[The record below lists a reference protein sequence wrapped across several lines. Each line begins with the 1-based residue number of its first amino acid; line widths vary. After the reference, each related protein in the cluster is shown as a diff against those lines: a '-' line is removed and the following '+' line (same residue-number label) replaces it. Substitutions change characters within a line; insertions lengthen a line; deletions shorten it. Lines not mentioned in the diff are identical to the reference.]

1 MKLEILKKYK
11 QDGLLRSQKHPT
23 LPLEIWNYTEKVQYD
38 DLWDEITLS
47 HRGTVRDLNGNLIA
61 KPFNKF
67 FNIEQNRHKES
78 DFFEVYD
85 KMDGSLGILF
95 NYQGEWVLATRGSF
109 TSEQAMRG
117 RKILENF
124 NYSHLSKDL
133 TYCFEII
140 YPENRIV
147 LDYGNKESLVL
158 LAIFDLQGNEY
169 PIDGYSSTFE
179 IVKKYD
185 FQDYKEIQ
193 KLNWN
198 NSEGFIV
205 RFCNGERCKI
215 KFENYVELHRK
226 LSSISEK
233 AVWELICERKSIK
246 EFLDITPDEF
256 HDQIKKWYCSIML
269 SFSNNKIR
277 VTNKFYQLPAFK
289 TRKDFALAVK
299 NDADKSMFFKLLD
312 NKDIYDDICKLIKPS
327 NIKSLIFDKEQNG

>member
-1 MKLEILKKYK
+1 MKDKLLLYK
-11 QDGLLRSQKHPT
+11 ENGLLRSQKHPT

-38 DLWDEITLS
+38 NLWDEITLS
-47 HRGTVRDLNGNLIA
+47 HRGTVRDLDGNLIA

-67 FNIEQNRHKES
+67 FNIEQNLHKES
-78 DFFEVYD
+78 ESFEVYD

-95 NYQGEWVLATRGSF
+95 NYQDEWVLATRGSF
-109 TSEQAMRG
+109 TSEQAIKG
-117 RKILENF
+117 FQILQKY
-124 NYSHLSKDL
+124 NYQKLDDDL

-147 LDYGNKESLVL
+147 LDYGNKEALVL
-158 LAIFDLQGNEY
+158 LAIFDQGGNERL
-169 PIDGYSSTFE
+169 IDNYSHIFE
-179 IVKKYD
+179 VVKKYD

-205 RFCNGERCKI
+205 RFSNGERCKI

-233 AVWELICERKSIK
+233 TVWELICEKRDVK
-246 EFLDITPDEF
+246 EYLDIVPDEF
-256 HDQIKKWYCSIML
+256 HEQIKSWHLKIML
-269 SFSNNKIR
+269 NFQEIEIR
-277 VTNKFYQLPAFK
+277 VKNKFYQLPNFE

-299 NDADKSMFFKLLD
+299 DDCDKGMLFKLLD
-312 NKDIYDDICKLIKPS
+312 NKDIFEDICRIIKPS
-327 NIKSLIFDKEQNG
+327 NTKSLIFDKEQNG